1 MEARVEDG
9 EEAHLQAQHL
19 PAPPRLPLE
28 LSQAEHCACHSLSL
42 VTLVGREGLS
52 QASSIFSEKSMKG
65 KKWGESGDRCRLS
78 CRDRSWN
85 TFTFYQQFGL
95 VIDPKV
101 DPS

>member
-19 PAPPRLPLE
+19 PAPPRLHLE

-42 VTLVGREGLS
+42 VTLLVGREGLS
-52 QASSIFSEKSMKG
+52 QNSSIFSEKSMKG

-78 CRDRSWN
+78 CRDLGTLSLSTN
-85 TFTFYQQFGL
+85 SL
-95 VIDPKV
+95 AL
-101 DPS
+101 

>member
-1 MEARVEDG
+1 MEAGDG

-52 QASSIFSEKSMKG
+52 QDSSIFSEKKHERQKMG
-65 KKWGESGDRCRLS
+65 
-78 CRDRSWN
+78 
-85 TFTFYQQFGL
+85 
-95 VIDPKV
+95 
-101 DPS
+101 

>member
-52 QASSIFSEKSMKG
+52 QDSSIFSEKSMKG

-78 CRDRSWN
+78 CRDLGTLSLSTN
-85 TFTFYQQFGL
+85 SL
-95 VIDPKV
+95 AL
-101 DPS
+101 